1 MGRNRTMLR
10 SMIFLAL
17 AVAVSAAPTSQLS
30 EASYEAAWQGFVTEH
45 SKEYHPSEVLMRFR
59 VFKDNLDFIN
69 DHNENKAE
77 ELGYTVGIN
86 QFADMTN
93 AEFKRTMTG
102 LNAPQKKDQSNV
114 EILPEAT
121 ATDVDWV
128 AKGAVTP
135 VKNQGQCGSC
145 WAFSTTGSTE
155 GANFIKNGK
164 LESLSEQQ
172 LVDCSASE
180 GNNGCNGG
188 LMDYGFEYIIKTG
201 GLSLESDYS
210 YKGRKS
216 LFCKKSSC
224 TSTHAPITGY
234 SDVTSQDEAELK
246 KAVALGP
253 VSIAVEADK
262 SAFQFYSGGVLTS
275 SACGTKLD
283 HGVLIVGYGT
293 EDGTA
298 YWKVKNSW
306 GPSWGDEGY
315 LKIKRNTD
323 GTKGKGVCGIAM
335 QPSYPKF

>member
-1 MGRNRTMLR
+1 MKIIAALCLAAAALATPIPEETYQKLFGDFIAKYEKNYEMSEFFQRFNTFKSNLDLIRAHNAEEGHTYTLAMNQFGDLEQAEYSSQMLGYKNSPMDYLR
-10 SMIFLAL
+10 S
-17 AVAVSAAPTSQLS
+17 
-30 EASYEAAWQGFVTEH
+30 
-45 SKEYHPSEVLMRFR
+45 R
-59 VFKDNLDFIN
+59 
-69 DHNENKAE
+69 
-77 ELGYTVGIN
+77 
-86 QFADMTN
+86 
-93 AEFKRTMTG
+93 
-102 LNAPQKKDQSNV
+102 NAPQLNN
-114 EILPEAT
+114 T
-121 ATDVDWV
+121 APDSIDWV
-128 AKGAVTP
+128 SKGAVTP

-201 GLSLESDYS
+201 GLCLESDYS

>member
-45 SKEYHPSEVLMRFR
+45 NKEYHPSEVLMRFR

-155 GANFIKNGK
+155 GANFLKTGK

-201 GLSLESDYS
+201 GLCLESDYS
-210 YKGRKS
+210 YTAKKA

-224 TSTHAPITGY
+224 TT
-234 SDVTSQDEAELK
+234 
-246 KAVALGP
+246 
-253 VSIAVEADK
+253 
-262 SAFQFYSGGVLTS
+262 LTLRS
-275 SACGTKLD
+275 
-283 HGVLIVGYGT
+283 
-293 EDGTA
+293 
-298 YWKVKNSW
+298 
-306 GPSWGDEGY
+306 
-315 LKIKRNTD
+315 
-323 GTKGKGVCGIAM
+323 
-335 QPSYPKF
+335 

>member
-1 MGRNRTMLR
+1 MLR

-17 AVAVSAAPTSQLS
+17 AVAASAAPTSQLS

-145 WAFSTTGSTE
+145 WAFSTTGSVE
-155 GANFIKNGK
+155 GANFLKTGK
-164 LESLSEQQ
+164 LLSFSEQQ
-172 LVDCSASE
+172 LVDCAGSF
-180 GNNGCNGG
+180 GNQGCNGG
-188 LMDYGFEYIIKTG
+188 LMDNGFKYIESKGDALESQYPYTAKTG
-201 GLSLESDYS
+201 TCQQAKTTPSAVS
-210 YKGRKS
+210 
-216 LFCKKSSC
+216 
-224 TSTHAPITGY
+224 
-234 SDVTSQDEAELK
+234 VTSFKDVAPKNEDQLK
-246 KAVALGP
+246 AAVNMQP
-253 VSIAVEADK
+253 VSIAIEADQ
-262 SAFQFYSGGVLTS
+262 SGFQFYKSGVFSGT
-275 SACGTKLD
+275 CGDKLD
-283 HGVLIVGYGT
+283 HGVLLVGYGT
-293 EDGTA
+293 DSGKD
-298 YWKVKNSW
+298 YWKVKNS
-306 GPSWGDEGY
+306 G
-315 LKIKRNTD
+315 
-323 GTKGKGVCGIAM
+323 
-335 QPSYPKF
+335 